1 MSRIYSLRV
10 LSAFWLTAGK
20 PTSLKMANTCQKEL
34 SLAAGAAGPLAR
46 HASLTLV
53 GVSFLRLSGEG
64 RAFG

>member
-1 MSRIYSLRV
+1 
-10 LSAFWLTAGK
+10 
-20 PTSLKMANTCQKEL
+20 MANTCQKEL